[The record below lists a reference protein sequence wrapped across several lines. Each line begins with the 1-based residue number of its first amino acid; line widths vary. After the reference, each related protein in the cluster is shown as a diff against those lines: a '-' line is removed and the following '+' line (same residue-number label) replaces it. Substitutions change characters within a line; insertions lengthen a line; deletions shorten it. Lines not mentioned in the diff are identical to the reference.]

1 MARSHKKITHTGGVV
16 AAVLAFALA
25 FAACSSNASTGSS
38 GTSTGSSGT
47 STGSSGTSTGS
58 SSKSTSGN
66 YKIVFMPKS
75 LGNKYFQASDAGGKT
90 AIQEFGGTYSE
101 ASGTTASPTSQSP
114 YIQTAIQ
121 HGVGAIVLAANDPQA
136 VCNDLQQAQAAG
148 IKVVTFD
155 SDTNCRN
162 IFVNQVTVQAV
173 ADGLVKLVVDHLG
186 SAGGKIGIESG
197 GPNATNLNA
206 WIDAIKKDLTKYP
219 NIQIV
224 DEVYGNDVDQD
235 SYNAA
240 QGLIQAHPDVQA
252 IIAPDSV
259 ASKEAAHFLSDH
271 PQYKGK
277 IWLTGLGLPS
287 ELRDYV
293 HSGVVESFGVWDVG
307 NLGYLA
313 AYAAKALID
322 GKITGKQG
330 DTFTAGKLG
339 TYTVAAHG
347 EIDLGPLLVIDKS
360 NVDKYDF

>member
-1 MARSHKKITHTGGVV
+1 MALLQQRVTHRGGVV
-16 AAVLAFALA
+16 LAAVAASALILAG
-25 FAACSSNASTGSS
+25 CSSSPGTKVSDKSASTS
-38 GTSTGSSGT
+38 
-47 STGSSGTSTGS
+47 
-58 SSKSTSGN
+58 N
-66 YKIVFMPKS
+66 YKMVFVPKS
-75 LGNKYFQASDAGGKT
+75 LGNKYFQASDAGGKA

-101 ASGTTASPTSQSP
+101 ASGTQASATSQSP

-121 HGVGAIVLAANDPQA
+121 HGVGSIVLAANDPQA
-136 VCNDLQQAQAAG
+136 VCNDLQQAQSAG

-155 SDTNCRN
+155 SDTNCRD

-173 ADGLVKLVVDHLG
+173 ADGLVKLLVDHLG

-206 WIDAIKKDLTKYP
+206 WIDAIKKDLKKYP
-219 NIQIV
+219 NIKIV
-224 DEVYGNDVDQD
+224 DEVYGNDDDQD

-240 QGLIQAHPDVQA
+240 RGLIQANPDMQA

-271 PQYKGK
+271 PQYQGK

-293 HSGVVESFGVWDVG
+293 HSGVVEKFGVWNVND
-307 NLGYLA
+307 LGYLA

-330 DTFTAGKLG
+330 DKFTAGKLG
-339 TYTVAAHG
+339 TYTVAANG
-347 EIDLGPLLVIDKS
+347 EVDLGPLLVIDKS
-360 NVDKYDF
+360 NVDKYNF